1 MSLRGVKKDSNDME
15 KRAAR
20 RKKSAL
26 TVQLLAG
33 KVPDPIARF
42 LADIVEARS
51 SDARYIDFA
60 FLGSGGSSGAL
71 ADELKPG
78 SSSGKPHIVI
88 NKRIDGTLQQSF
100 DQMVVPHEEKYQK
113 GVAYLAEHKKV
124 SHVAAPLPEFVFD
137 PNHSEAAGEV
147 FNSPGQVK
155 TFCVCGRAFSFQ
167 LKLESNPL
175 VTVGS
180 FITITHGFGLIL
192 FFLLSDAIDANYG
205 LETFRDYLEQL
216 PIEKVAKT
224 IGFRV
229 SPGNSVWCPFGYVPV
244 IIGWDRKT
252 KPIKRRR
259 KSTATSRMQCT
270 RSLTVSLCTQR
281 PN

>member
-1 MSLRGVKKDSNDME
+1 ME

-33 KVPDPIARF
+33 KVPDPIRRF

-60 FLGSGGSSGAL
+60 FLGSGGSSGGL
-71 ADELKPG
+71 ADELNQE
-78 SSSGKPHIVI
+78 SSFSKPHIII
-88 NKRIDGTLQQSF
+88 NKRIDGTVVANTYYHRKLQQSF

-113 GVAYLAEHKKV
+113 GVAYLAEHKKA

-137 PNHSEAAGEV
+137 PNHSEQAGEV
-147 FNSPGQVK
+147 FSSPGQVK

-167 LKLESNPL
+167 LKLESNPF

-180 FITITHGFGLIL
+180 FITITHGYGLIL

-205 LETFRDYLEQL
+205 LETFRDYLEQI

-224 IGFRV
+224 IGFGV
-229 SPGNSVWCPFGYVPV
+229 SPGNSVWCPFGYVPI
-244 IIGWDRKT
+244 IIGLGPKNQTDK
-252 KPIKRRR
+252 
-259 KSTATSRMQCT
+259 
-270 RSLTVSLCTQR
+270 
-281 PN
+281 